1 MQGLVPPPEL
11 GLLAEAKALMNWHQ
25 RHRFCPNCGAPS
37 RPSVSGFRR
46 DCPSCSTQ
54 HFPRTD
60 PVAIMLAVRGDHC
73 LLGRSARFAS
83 RVYSALA
90 GFIEHGE
97 TIEAAVRREIKEEA
111 GVSCG
116 RVTYLASQPWPFPMS
131 LMIGCHAEALTDE
144 ITIDRE
150 ELEDARWFSRAE
162 CASILAGAH
171 PEVACPAAV
180 RHRALADQGV
190 RRGGLNFRRAAR
202 RARREAREARSD
214 DSATRPRNSSRS
226 RNARHAR
233 GKREG
238 RAFASAS
245 ARSSRPGKRERS
257 LAIPF
262 RFARTLPA
270 TRAPGSAKDRDTRCR
285 TSLASAKLSLRT
297 PRGGR
302 RTAPIR
308 VPSCGKRGV
317 PRRTMRKVMRSPDGG
332 LAGERLLRGRARQG
346 AKA

>member
-1 MQGLVPPPEL
+1 MNDLASAFPELSARTGYAVNPIERLSERREDAGFVAACAADPSALAILIAGDAAVLRREGEAITALFPLRTIEARETTLERAFLGLDGRRPVFATLIAAERAEALKQEGLLAIDLRSIAMQGLVPPPEL

-46 DCPSCSTQ
+46 DCPSCNTQ

-60 PVAIMLAVRGDHC
+60 PVAIMLPVRGDHC

-111 GVSCG
+111 GVTCG

-144 ITIDRE
+144 IIIDRE

-162 CASILAGAH
+162 CASILAGTH
-171 PEVACPAAV
+171 PEVACPAPFAIA
-180 RHRALADQGV
+180 HWLI
-190 RRGGLNFRRAAR
+190 
-202 RARREAREARSD
+202 
-214 DSATRPRNSSRS
+214 
-226 RNARHAR
+226 
-233 GKREG
+233 
-238 RAFASAS
+238 RAFV
-245 ARSSRPGKRERS
+245 E
-257 LAIPF
+257 
-262 RFARTLPA
+262 
-270 TRAPGSAKDRDTRCR
+270 
-285 TSLASAKLSLRT
+285 
-297 PRGGR
+297 
-302 RTAPIR
+302 
-308 VPSCGKRGV
+308 
-317 PRRTMRKVMRSPDGG
+317 
-332 LAGERLLRGRARQG
+332 AG
-346 AKA
+346 